1 MKNLYKKIITFVL
14 IITFIFSPVF
24 AIPARAQ
31 WITWDPG
38 NFVPNWGKFL
48 KDYGLD
54 SVAWAIINLVIDRMS
69 AGAVEWINR
78 GFQGSPAYVTDPAAF
93 FGNIGNQVAGQFIFT
108 NPNLNFLCG
117 DMSAKIKLALVN
129 SYNRNNDE
137 GAWRCTLAGV
147 IDNVDDFMGDFEKGG
162 WDGFFELTQV
172 QQNNPIGAYLQAE
185 GSLANQI
192 ANKVGIKKEDLL
204 QGKGIMSKK
213 KCTVPGVPTVR
224 TVEEPGKFELQ
235 SDGTNKYLP
244 GTTKQVTEPG
254 PCLKEETVTPGSVI
268 SDQLNKQLGMGNE
281 KLAVADEFN
290 EIIGSLLTQLI
301 SKVLGDG
308 GLGGANKEDPSNNN
322 QILTTQ
328 LASSTGQT
336 TTDYFDNPQDT
347 TFVGAEMPDTSQ
359 SPTGGTLVS
368 PSAPASDQTN
378 CDPNTDPFC
387 QTP

>member
-14 IITFIFSPVF
+14 IFTFMFSPIMATPV
-24 AIPARAQ
+24 RAQ

-54 SVAWAIINLVIDRMS
+54 SVAWAIVNLVIDRMS
-69 AGAVEWINR
+69 AGAVKWINS

-129 SYNRNNDE
+129 TYNRNEE
-137 GAWRCTLAGV
+137 GAWRCTLTGV
-147 IDNVDDFMGDFEKGG
+147 IDNVDDFMGDFERGG

-172 QQNNPIGAYLQAE
+172 QQNNPLGAYLQAE
-185 GSLANQI
+185 GSLSRQI
-192 ANKVGIKKEDLL
+192 ANKIGTQKEDIL

-213 KCTVPGVPTVR
+213 KCTKPGVPTVR
-224 TVEEPGKFELQ
+224 TVYAL
-235 SDGTNKYLP
+235 DGTS
-244 GTTKQVTEPG
+244 KQVTEPG

-301 SKVLGDG
+301 SRVLGDG
-308 GLGGANKEDPSNNN
+308 GLGGASKQDPGNNN

-336 TTDYFDNPQDT
+336 TTDYFDNSQDT

-368 PSAPASDQTN
+368 PSAPASGSTS
-378 CDPNTDPFC
+378 CDPNIDPFC